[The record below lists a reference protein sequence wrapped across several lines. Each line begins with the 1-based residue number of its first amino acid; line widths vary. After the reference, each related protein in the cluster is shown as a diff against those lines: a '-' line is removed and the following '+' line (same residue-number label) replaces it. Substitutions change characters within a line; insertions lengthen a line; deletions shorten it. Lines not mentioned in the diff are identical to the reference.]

1 MNKAANPF
9 KNESTNNVT
18 LSSKIVSLSVMS
30 SGASPVEKKVTLAN
44 NKTFPI
50 QFDTAATSAKC
61 GYYDTANKKWVE
73 DGNLEAKTCLF
84 SHLTDF
90 AIFSTTSD
98 EKK

>member
-9 KNESTNNVT
+9 KNESTNTVT

-30 SGASPVEKKVTLAN
+30 SGASPAEKKVTLAD

-50 QFDTAATSAKC
+50 KFDAVATSAKC
-61 GYYDTANKKWVE
+61 GYYDTTNKKWVE
-73 DGNLEAKTCLF
+73 DGKLDTKTCSF

-90 AIFSTTSD
+90 AIFSTTS
-98 EKK
+98 ETK

>member
-30 SGASPVEKKVTLAN
+30 SGASPVEKKVALAD

-50 QFDTAATSAKC
+50 
-61 GYYDTANKKWVE
+61 
-73 DGNLEAKTCLF
+73 
-84 SHLTDF
+84 
-90 AIFSTTSD
+90 
-98 EKK
+98 